1 MKKLT
6 SILYW
11 AFFGLITLFV
21 AAGTLEAALV
31 GMITFPMLA
40 SLAKPL
46 TFRALTS
53 GLPETET
60 KFDKFLK
67 EKGVDPEK
75 LEEKSAEELAG
86 LYNDFNTKQ
95 REALEAAIEGK
106 ASKEDIDKMEA
117 SIKEAQVEQL
127 KQLNEVLKEHG
138 IMIKQLA
145 KPNDGGKTN
154 ASFGEQIT
162 KALEANIDKLKASK
176 EGTISEAKANNF
188 EFEVKVPGT
197 MTLGGNVSGGNI
209 PVEDRIEGLNIIPSR
224 RVRLLEVMNQ
234 RATTSNVVSW
244 VYQANKDGTAG
255 QTAEAAAKNQI
266 DFDLVVANE
275 TVKKTTA
282 FIKVSTEMLDDITWI
297 QSEIEQELMREL
309 LKKVE
314 ETAYAGDG
322 TGQNHNGIRT
332 VASAFVPGSFAA
344 SVDNANIVDVLT
356 VAMDQIDIAQEND
369 GIVNYIFMHPSDVT
383 SLTLEKVSTT
393 DKRYV
398 ERLVQVGSTMFL
410 DGVPIIKSTLITQG
424 EYLVGAF
431 DLAMLVTRSSMRFD
445 IGLDGND
452 FTENLRTILAE
463 WRGLTLVKNNDRTAF
478 VAGDFATDTAALETP

>member
-1 MKKLT
+1 MNEEFK
-6 SILYW
+6 
-11 AFFGLITLFV
+11 
-21 AAGTLEAALV
+21 
-31 GMITFPMLA
+31 
-40 SLAKPL
+40 
-46 TFRALTS
+46 
-53 GLPETET
+53 
-60 KFDKFLK
+60 KFLE
-67 EKGVDPEK
+67 EKGVDVSK

-86 LYNDFNTKQ
+86 LYNEFNEKKRT
-95 REALEAAIEGK
+95 ELEAAIEAK
-106 ASKEDIDKMEA
+106 ASKEDIAKMESA
-117 SIKEAQVEQL
+117 IKQVQTEQL

-145 KPNDGGKTN
+145 KPSEKTN
-154 ASFGEQIT
+154 ATFGEQIT
-162 KALEANIDKLKASK
+162 KALEANKEKLQQLK
-176 EGTISEAKANNF
+176 EGTASEAKANAF
-188 EFEVKVPGT
+188 DFEVKVPGT
-197 MTLGGNVSGGNI
+197 MTLAGNVSGGNI

-224 RVRLLEVMNQ
+224 RVRLLDVMGQ
-234 RATTSNVVSW
+234 RNTTSNVVSW

-255 QTAEAAAKNQI
+255 QTAEAAVKNQI
-266 DFDLVVANE
+266 EFDLVVANE

-314 ETAYAGDG
+314 ETAYNGDG
-322 TGQNHNGIRT
+322 TGQNHRGIRT
-332 VASAFVPGSFAA
+332 VASAFAPGSFAGT
-344 SVDNANIVDVLT
+344 VDNANIVDVLT
-356 VAMDQIDIAQEND
+356 VAMNQVEIAQENE
-369 GIVNYIFMHPSDVT
+369 GMVNYIFMHPSDVT
-383 SLTLEKVSTT
+383 SLMLTKISST

-398 ERLVQVGSTMFL
+398 ERLIQVGSTLIL

-431 DLAMLVTRSSMRFD
+431 DLALLVTRSSMRFD